1 MRENDF
7 EAFWVLYDLK
17 KNKVKSKALF
27 MKMSNTDF
35 EDMRTRVKHY
45 VNNTNTDGSFPSRMN
60 PTTYLNPTNKLWMD
74 EVKIVT
80 QVSNNRAKTQEQE
93 TAERY
98 GVWTA

>member
-1 MRENDF
+1 
-7 EAFWVLYDLK
+7 
-17 KNKVKSKALF
+17 
-27 MKMSNTDF
+27 
-35 EDMRTRVKHY
+35 
-45 VNNTNTDGSFPSRMN
+45 MN